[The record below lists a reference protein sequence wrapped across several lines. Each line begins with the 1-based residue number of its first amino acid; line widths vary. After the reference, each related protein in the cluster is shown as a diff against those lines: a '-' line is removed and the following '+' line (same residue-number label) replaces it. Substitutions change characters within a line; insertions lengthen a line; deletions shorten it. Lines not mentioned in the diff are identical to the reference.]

1 MLSIDYNDVFANE
14 TTAYLPVEMFK
25 SYTTDRDAQIDEMFE
40 SKKTVYKVLSVL
52 NINIQV

>member
-52 NINIQV
+52 NK